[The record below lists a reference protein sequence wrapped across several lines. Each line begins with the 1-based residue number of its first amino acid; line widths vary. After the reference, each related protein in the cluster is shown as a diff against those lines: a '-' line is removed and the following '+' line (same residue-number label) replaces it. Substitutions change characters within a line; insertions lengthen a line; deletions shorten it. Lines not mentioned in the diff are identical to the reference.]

1 MAANQQSK
9 EDQNL
14 AADIIRDFNQISK
27 NRGNFETHW
36 QEIAQRM
43 IPNEA
48 PYFNAFGQQRLA
60 TGEKRTQ
67 FIFDSTAAVALGRFA
82 AIMDSLLTPRNQ
94 KWHRIC
100 ASDPSLNKQRDVQ
113 LWYDAANQI
122 LFKYRYSPMANFSS
136 QNQKNYRALGAYGTG
151 SVFIDELTQ
160 ERGLRYRYI
169 HLAQLY
175 FQENHQGIVDRAMR
189 YFPLTARQAHQKFG
203 DKVGNEITEKAKQT
217 SDTQYWFIHCV
228 KPREDLDVTRAD
240 YRGMRYVSYYVGVQ
254 GQTLLS
260 ESGYNTFPYAV
271 SRYEQFDNE
280 VYGRSPAMDILPAVK
295 TLNEQ
300 KKAMLKQAHR
310 AADPVLL
317 AHDDGVADAFNFR
330 PGSINAGGVTA
341 DGRPLI
347 HALPS
352 GNFEVGKEAM
362 ADERQLIND
371 AFLSSIFQI
380 LTETPQMTATEVMER
395 TREKAILLAPT
406 IGRQQS
412 EYLGPMIDREL
423 DLLSRQGLLPP
434 MPQALKEAGNHYK
447 TEYDSP
453 LTRAQRAEEASGLM
467 RTLESALQVVN
478 ITQNPEPL
486 DHFNWD
492 VIIPEVSDIQGVP
505 YKWMNSLDK
514 IAQLRQVRAQDKEH
528 AQLTQA
534 APAAAALI
542 SANAKSVAAR
552 GGQ

>member
-1 MAANQQSK
+1 MTPK
-9 EDQNL
+9 DL
-14 AADIIRDFNQISK
+14 AAEIIREFKQISLY
-27 NRGNFETHW
+27 RGNFETHW

-48 PYFNAFGQQRLA
+48 PYFNAFGQVRTQ
-60 TGEKRTQ
+60 GEKRTQ
-67 FIFDSTAAVALGRFA
+67 FVFDSTAAIALGRFA
-82 AIMDSLLTPRNQ
+82 AILDSLLTPRNQ
-94 KWHRIC
+94 KWHRLMHH
-100 ASDPSLNKQRDVQ
+100 DPYVNKQRDAQ
-113 LWYDAANQI
+113 LWYDQANEA
-122 LFKYRYSPMANFSS
+122 LFRHRYSPKANFSS

-151 SVFIDELTQ
+151 SLFVDELTQ

-169 HLAQLY
+169 HLAQIY

-189 YFPLTARQAHQKFG
+189 YFPLTARQAFQKWG
-203 DKVGNEITEKAKQT
+203 DAAGKEIAEKAKSS
-217 SDTQYWFIHCV
+217 SDTQFWFIHCV
-228 KPREDLDVTRAD
+228 KPREDLDVGRSD
-240 YRGMRYVSYYVGVQ
+240 YKGMLYASYYVGVQ
-254 GQTLLS
+254 GQELL
-260 ESGYNTFPYAV
+260 EERGYNTFPYAI

-300 KKAMLKQAHR
+300 KKVQLKQAHR
-310 AADPVLL
+310 SADPVLL
-317 AHDDGVADAFNFR
+317 AHDDGVVDAFNFR
-330 PGSINAGGVTA
+330 PGSINSGGVTA

-347 HALPS
+347 HALPV
-352 GNFEVGKEAM
+352 GNYQVAKEAM
-362 ADERQLIND
+362 DDEKALIND

-434 MPQALKEAGNHYK
+434 MPQVLVEAGGHYK
-447 TEYDSP
+447 VEYDSP
-453 LTRAQRAEEASGLM
+453 LTRAARAEEAAGLM
-467 RTLESALQVVN
+467 RTIESVLQVVN

-492 VIIPEVSDIQGVP
+492 RIIPDVSDIQGVP
-505 YKWMNSLDK
+505 FKWMSSLDEVSK
-514 IAQLRQVRAQDKEH
+514 IRNQRAQDKQH
-528 AQLTQA
+528 AQMTQA

>member
-1 MAANQQSK
+1 MATLQAKQ
-9 EDQNL
+9 DQDL
-14 AADIIRDFNQISK
+14 AAEIIREFQQISK
-27 NRGNFETHW
+27 YRGNFETHW

-43 IPNEA
+43 LPQEA
-48 PYFNAFGQQRLA
+48 PYFNAFGQVRVQ
-60 TGEKRTQ
+60 GEKRTQ
-67 FIFDSTAAVALGRFA
+67 FIFDSTAAIALGRFS
-82 AIMDSLLTPRNQ
+82 AILDSLLTPRNQ
-94 KWHRIC
+94 KWHRIM
-100 ASDPSLNKQRDVQ
+100 ASEPSLNKQRDVQ
-113 LWYDAANQI
+113 LWFDQANQL
-122 LFKYRYSPMANFSS
+122 LFKYRYSPKANFSS

-151 SVFIDELTQ
+151 SLFIDELTQ

-169 HLAQLY
+169 HLAQIY
-175 FQENHQGIVDRAMR
+175 FQENHQGIVDRAFR
-189 YFPLTARQAHQKFG
+189 YFPMSARQAYQKWGEACSDEIKENAKSGG
-203 DKVGNEITEKAKQT
+203 DKQF
-217 SDTQYWFIHCV
+217 WFIHVV

-240 YRGMRYVSYYVGVQ
+240 FKGMIYVSYYVGVE
-254 GQTLLS
+254 GQVLLS
-260 ESGYNTFPYAV
+260 ESGYNTFPYAI

-310 AADPVLL
+310 VVDPVLL
-317 AHDDGVADAFNFR
+317 AHDNGVVDAFNFR
-330 PGSINAGGVTA
+330 PGSINAGGVSSA
-341 DGRPLI
+341 GQPLI
-347 HALPS
+347 HALPT
-352 GNFEVGKEAM
+352 GNLQIGKEAM
-362 ADERQLIND
+362 DDERSLIND

-412 EYLGPMIDREL
+412 EYLGPMIDREI

-434 MPQALKEAGNHYK
+434 MPQALIEARGHYK

-478 ITQNPEPL
+478 ITQDPSPL

-492 VIIPEVSDIQGVP
+492 IIMPEVSDIQGIP
-505 YKWMNSLDK
+505 YKWMNSIDQIQK
-514 IAQLRQVRAQDKEH
+514 IRAQRAQDKQH
-528 AQLTQA
+528 AQMTQA
-534 APAAAALI
+534 APAAAAMI
-542 SANAKSVAAR
+542 SANAKAVAAR

>member
-1 MAANQQSK
+1 MKQLKTDQDKAAAKIQ
-9 EDQNL
+9 E
-14 AADIIRDFNQISK
+14 FNQISQY
-27 NRGNFETHW
+27 RGNFETHW

-48 PYFNAFGQQRLA
+48 PYFNAFGQVREQ
-60 TGEKRTQ
+60 GEKRTQ
-67 FIFDSTAAVALGRFA
+67 FVIDSTAVLALGRFA
-82 AIMDSLLTPRNQ
+82 AILDSLLTPRNQ
-94 KWHRIC
+94 TWHRVK

-113 LWYDAANQI
+113 VWFDELNQL
-122 LFKYRYSPMANFSS
+122 LFKYRYAPKANFSS

-151 SVFIDELTQ
+151 SLFIDELDK
-160 ERGLRYRYI
+160 EPGIRYRYI
-169 HLAQLY
+169 HLAQIY
-175 FQENHQGIVDRAMR
+175 FQENHQGIVDKAMR
-189 YFPLTARQAHQKFG
+189 YFPLTARQAYQKWG
-203 DKVGNEITEKAKQT
+203 DKCGDEIKSKLST
-217 SDTQYWFIHCV
+217 SPDAQYWFLHAV
-228 KPREDLDVTRAD
+228 EPNTELSYGRAD
-240 YRGMRYVSYYVGVQ
+240 HKGMEYSSCYVGIQ
-254 GQTLLS
+254 GQTLLQ
-260 ESGYNTFPYAV
+260 EGGYQTFPYAI

-310 AADPVLL
+310 TLDPVLL
-317 AHDDGVADAFNFR
+317 AHDDGVVDAFNLR

-347 HALPS
+347 HALPT
-352 GNFEVGKEAM
+352 GNIQVGKESM
-362 ADERQLIND
+362 DDERALIKD

-412 EYLGPMIDREL
+412 EYLGPMIDREI
-423 DLLSRQGLLPP
+423 DLLAKQGLLSP
-434 MPQALKEAGNHYK
+434 MPQALVEARGHYK

-492 VIIPEVSDIQGVP
+492 VIIPEVSDIQGIP
-505 YKWMNSLDK
+505 YKWMNSMDK
-514 IAQLRQVRAQDKEH
+514 IQQIRQGRQNDKQAQ
-528 AQLTQA
+528 QLTAA
-534 APAAAALI
+534 APAAAAMI
-542 SANAKSVAAR
+542 SANAKAVAAR